1 MSPLHTEM
9 LARFARPMPAFWKKV
24 QKRSAATSAAFATL
38 VVTVSAF
45 SAHLPAILPT
55 VLSYAAAF
63 FGGIAA
69 VCTLAV
75 DDPAS
80 LPAAEPSLPTQ
91 PDNGLPN
98 APQL

>member
-1 MSPLHTEM
+1 MITEM
-9 LARFARPMPAFWKKV
+9 KARLARPMPLFWKKM

-45 SAHLPAILPT
+45 SNHLPAILPT
-55 VLSYAAAF
+55 VFSYAAAF

-75 DDPAS
+75 DDPAT
-80 LPAAEPSLPTQ
+80 LPTADAAPAAEAPESTSSEQ
-91 PDNGLPN
+91 P
-98 APQL
+98 A

>member
-1 MSPLHTEM
+1 MITEM
-9 LARFARPMPAFWKKV
+9 KARLARPMPQFWKKL

-38 VVTVSAF
+38 VVTVSAIEN
-45 SAHLPAILPT
+45 HLPAILPT

-75 DDPAS
+75 DDPAT
-80 LPAAEPSLPTQ
+80 LPAAEPS
-91 PDNGLPN
+91 
-98 APQL
+98 APEEAGPAA